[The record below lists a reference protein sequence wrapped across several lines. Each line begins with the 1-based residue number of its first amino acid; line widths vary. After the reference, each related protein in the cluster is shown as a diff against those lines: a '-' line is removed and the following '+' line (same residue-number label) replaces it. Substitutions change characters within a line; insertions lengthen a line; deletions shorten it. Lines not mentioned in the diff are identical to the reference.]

1 MAIKVKIEKS
11 ADGRYWG
18 TTQNVPGVVAADGE
32 SINELKENLKDAVE
46 LYLETAEEYD
56 KETYELYKSGFE
68 FEYDLD
74 ISEIFKI
81 FEVIN
86 KSEFAKSIGLNA
98 SLFRQYTNSKKQT
111 YISEKRAKEIENGLH
126 RLGKELLNV
135 KL

>member
-11 ADGRYWG
+11 DGRYWG
-18 TTQNVPGVVAADGE
+18 TTQNVPGVVVADGE
-32 SINELKENLKDAVE
+32 SINDLKDNMREAVE
-46 LYLETAEEYD
+46 LYLEAAEEND
-56 KETYELYKSGFE
+56 TETYELYKNGID
-68 FEYDLD
+68 FEYELEV
-74 ISEIFKI
+74 SEIFSF

-86 KSEFAKSIGLNA
+86 KGEFAKSIGINPT
-98 SLFRQYTNSKKQT
+98 LFRQYTNAKKQT